1 MAEMRGQILKGA
13 VKASSGSAKI
23 EYERSQNGFSGHKVS
38 QQSLGRWVHQQKP
51 FAGHVAFGQ
60 AQRADPFAAAAVQA
74 AAKQTQD
81 GESVVSLGR
90 RRLVQFNDFV
100 AETEVR
106 FASGPSRH
114 FCRRQ
119 VEQKKL
125 QTIAA
130 VGPSAGIS
138 PPRKQTVAV
147 IFQQLI
153 PNKIGPRQVA
163 LWDGKQ
169 KGQEVA
175 RKAIADLG
183 TEHSTG
189 QPQVGET
196 GSRAQG
202 CSISGHH

>member
-1 MAEMRGQILKGA
+1 
-13 VKASSGSAKI
+13 
-23 EYERSQNGFSGHKVS
+23 
-38 QQSLGRWVHQQKP
+38 
-51 FAGHVAFGQ
+51 VAFGQ
-60 AQRADPFAAAAVQA
+60 AQRADPFAATGAVQA
-74 AAKQTQD
+74 AAKQAQD
-81 GESVVSLGR
+81 GESVMSLGR

-153 PNKIGPRQVA
+153 ANKIGPRQVA

-169 KGQEVA
+169 KGHEVA
-175 RKAIADLG
+175 RKGIADLG